1 MLHILGVLVNRKK
14 KKFAAQ
20 GVVFPFSIIQEN
32 NIFVIKNSKIFD
44 LTIFLC
50 LFQYEAGLK
59 FKNRK
64 RGWK

>member
-32 NIFVIKNSKIFD
+32 NIFVDK
-44 LTIFLC
+44 
-50 LFQYEAGLK
+50 E
-59 FKNRK
+59 
-64 RGWK
+64 